1 MERVQQVVG
10 DMLRTK
16 DLKEHDFDPINP
28 WGKILNEVAW
38 AIRSTHHTTN
48 RASPGQ
54 LVFGRDMIFNTPYHA
69 DWDEIARNKQ
79 KIINKSNVAENAKR
93 LEYDYE
99 IDDEVLIV
107 RDGHFRKLEG
117 PYLGPYSIVQV
128 YTHGTVRIRR
138 GTITERINIRRL
150 TLYTVEQEE

>member
-48 RASPGQ
+48 RASGMVKFLYLLKLFSIPFIM
-54 LVFGRDMIFNTPYHA
+54 LI
-69 DWDEIARNKQ
+69 DEIAKNKQ
-79 KIINKSNVAENAKR
+79 KIINKSNVAENSKR

-99 IDDEVLIV
+99 IDDDILIA
-107 RDGHFRKLEG
+107 RNGHFRKLEE
-117 PYLGPYSIVQV
+117 PYLGPYHIVQL